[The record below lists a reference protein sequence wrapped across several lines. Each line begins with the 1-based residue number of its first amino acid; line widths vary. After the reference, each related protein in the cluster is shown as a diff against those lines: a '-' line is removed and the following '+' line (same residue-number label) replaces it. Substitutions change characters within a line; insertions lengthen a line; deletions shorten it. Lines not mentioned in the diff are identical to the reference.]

1 MGRPTAISTEGV
13 REAIRS
19 FIVEN
24 FLFGED
30 RRIPDDESFLQSG
43 LIDSTGILELVQFI
57 EQTYGI
63 TVEDP
68 EMVPENLG
76 SLAGIVAFVTAKTA
90 R

>member
-1 MGRPTAISTEGV
+1 MNESIATTATEIQ
-13 REAIRS
+13 EATRS

-30 RRIPDDESFLQSG
+30 RDIEENESFLQSG

-63 TVEDP
+63 TVEDA
-68 EMVPENLG
+68 EMVPENLD
-76 SLAGIVAFVTAKTA
+76 SLAGITSFVSVKTG